1 MQGHFKDLKHNPLSL
16 SKLQVAMESIDS
28 SLCSQQHPNLPPGFR
43 FHPTN
48 EELVVQ
54 YLKKKVAST
63 PLPVTIIAEIDLYKF
78 NPWELPKQPSVINVT
93 RLLTAEHNITTLGFS
108 QPNESPESMTFYGIS
123 YSVESSRVYKPAT
136 QLRRIDF
143 VGGKST
149 IALLSVVNP
158 EGISGVQKKRRA
170 NVRKQPPTVMMLANL
185 NYQTTEPFNPLV
197 LQIPIGAEDSFQG
210 VVDLVKMKAIVWSGE
225 ELGAKFSYEDN
236 PDDLQ
241 SRN

>member
-1 MQGHFKDLKHNPLSL
+1 
-16 SKLQVAMESIDS
+16 MESIDS

-78 NPWELPKQPSVINVT
+78 NPWELPT
-93 RLLTAEHNITTLGFS
+93 EHNITTLGFS
-108 QPNESPESMTFYGIS
+108 QPNEGPESMTFYGIS

-136 QLRRIDF
+136 QLRRTD
-143 VGGKST
+143 T
-149 IALLSVVNP
+149 ILS
-158 EGISGVQKKRRA
+158 SS
-170 NVRKQPPTVMMLANL
+170 
-185 NYQTTEPFNPLV
+185 QTKLELV